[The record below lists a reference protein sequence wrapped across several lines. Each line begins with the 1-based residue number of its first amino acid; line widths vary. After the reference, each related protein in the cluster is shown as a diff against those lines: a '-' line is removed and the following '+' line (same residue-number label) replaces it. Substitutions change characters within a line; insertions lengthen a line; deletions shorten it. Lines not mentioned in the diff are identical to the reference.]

1 MGPQEGHS
9 VAMGPQERLSPRL
22 LLLRFLASWAIMEES
37 SEPEVALEITFFLE
51 LQLSP
56 VVLNTGNSVAL
67 ESHLGT

>member
-1 MGPQEGHS
+1 MGPQEG
-9 VAMGPQERLSPRL
+9 LSPWL
-22 LLLRFLASWAIMEES
+22 LLLLCFLASWAIMEES

-56 VVLNTGNSVAL
+56 AALNTGNSVAP